1 MNKLMNRLGVIMVI
15 CLALILMAVTNP
27 TKSDFDN
34 WAKEQVSAQTSNSLA
49 QGLIALLG
57 TPVIDQVTQSKNYI
71 VCSVYQT
78 NVGDSKITTLGIF
91 RNFFIVSKT

>member
-34 WAKEQVSAQTSNSLA
+34 WAKEQVSAQ
-49 QGLIALLG
+49 
-57 TPVIDQVTQSKNYI
+57 P
-71 VCSVYQT
+71 C
-78 NVGDSKITTLGIF
+78 
-91 RNFFIVSKT
+91 